1 MFGQASAGLNPDP
14 PGRQAAR
21 EVLDVL
27 AATIRRGART
37 GIFPHWSARR
47 LTLAACALVHGQVSL
62 ELDGKL
68 PPAAARRRLPGHP
81 PRHRHRLEARHSV
94 LTAAKAGTLASQAER
109 SQVPSLVQR
118 RRGDPGQPGTGA
130 A

>member
-14 PGRQAAR
+14 PARQAAR
-21 EVLDVL
+21 EALDVL
-27 AATIRRGART
+27 AATIRRGVRT

-47 LTLAACALVHGQVSL
+47 LTLAACALVHGLVCL

-81 PRHRHRLEARHSV
+81 PRHCHRLAARHSV
-94 LTAAKAGTLASQAER
+94 LTAAPAGTLASQAGR

>member
-14 PGRQAAR
+14 PARQAAR
-21 EVLDVL
+21 EALDVL
-27 AATIRRGART
+27 AATIRT

-47 LTLAACALVHGQVSL
+47 LTLAACALVHGLVFL

-68 PPAAARRRLPGHP
+68 PQAAARRRLPGHP
-81 PRHRHRLEARHSV
+81 PRHCHRLAARHSV
-94 LTAAKAGTLASQAER
+94 LTAATAGTLASQAGR